1 MGRRSLSEPR
11 KRINLYIEE
20 ALLTRFALL
29 HFDPTRGTFE
39 YGKLS
44 EVVNALLRKD
54 LDEIDMARQATNLNP
69 ASYDEQH
76 KFTPINERL
85 GLPVKGT
92 ENG

>member
-44 EVVNALLRKD
+44 EVVNNLLRVALDQADVERTTNHLKD
-54 LDEIDMARQATNLNP
+54 ATN
-69 ASYDEQH
+69 A
-76 KFTPINERL
+76 
-85 GLPVKGT
+85 
-92 ENG
+92 